1 MQRRLTGW
9 IGVWARC
16 MRACAWEGFAP
27 PHQSHSRLHIATWLS
42 PNAQKKAPKK
52 RSVSARPAAL
62 DFRRWVEP
70 SAWAGPSVG
79 MFSLGHNRVVFVA
92 QCARV
97 ADNPPPP
104 KKEREKKKESVNF
117 DGKAS
122 GHQITSGVRSQTPII
137 NTSALSAAAGSNI
150 YIYPVGRSIDKHVT
164 HLQFYSAA
172 RLQAPGVKGRGCTA
186 EPCWGRRR
194 KAVITV

>member
-1 MQRRLTGW
+1 MCG
-9 IGVWARC
+9 G
-16 MRACAWEGFAP
+16 GFRSPSSKPLAAP
-27 PHQSHSRLHIATWLS
+27 YSNLAKSKCTEKGS
-42 PNAQKKAPKK
+42 KK

-62 DFRRWVEP
+62 DFRLWAEP
-70 SAWAGPSVG
+70 SAWAGPGVG

-97 ADNPPPP
+97 ADNSPPE

-122 GHQITSGVRSQTPII
+122 GHQITSGVRSQPPII
-137 NTSALSAAAGSNI
+137 NTSALSPAAGSNI